1 MKELMESNM
10 TIALIILAYVASVF
24 LNRWLNYLIY
34 KYFDDLDEEDIVP
47 IIWFIPVIGT
57 IFIIVTVL
65 QLLYSESW
73 FTGKH
78 WKK

>member
-1 MKELMESNM
+1 MANNM
-10 TIALIILAYVASVF
+10 IIALIILAYIASVF

-34 KYFDDLDEEDIVP
+34 KYFDDLDEEDIIP
-47 IIWFIPVIGT
+47 FIWFIPVIGT
-57 IFIIVTVL
+57 IFIIVSVL
-65 QLLYSESW
+65 QLLYSASW